1 MLASSIPPPFCH
13 ARHTGSFLE
22 QQPRPERRFAHRIP
36 LSAAVDLTS
45 RDNFFAGRALDISL
59 GGIFIETSVPLA
71 LGTKIGVRLQI
82 LDKAFV
88 VATEVAWV
96 LSDLVGRPVGV
107 GVRFLHMP
115 APLVETIHAFIQQR
129 MPIGFDVDET

>member
-1 MLASSIPPPFCH
+1 MLASSIPPPVH
-13 ARHTGSFLE
+13 ARQAPPFLE
-22 QQPRPERRFAHRIP
+22 QTCWRERRTSHRIP

-59 GGIFIETSVPLA
+59 GGIFIETSVA
-71 LGTKIGVRLQI
+71 LDVGMKIGVRIQI
-82 LDKAFV
+82 MARAFV
-88 VATEVAWV
+88 VSTEVAWV
-96 LSDLVGRPVGV
+96 LTDRAGRPVGV

-115 APLVETIHAFIQQR
+115 APLVETIQAFIQQR

>member
-1 MLASSIPPPFCH
+1 MLASSIPPPRH
-13 ARHTGSFLE
+13 APYPVPFLE
-22 QQPRPERRFAHRIP
+22 HRNLPERRSGHRIP

-59 GGIFIETSVPLA
+59 GGIFIETSVA
-71 LGTKIGVRLQI
+71 LDVGMKIGVRIQI
-82 LDKAFV
+82 LERAFV
-88 VATEVAWV
+88 VATEVTWV
-96 LSDLVGRPVGV
+96 LSDRVGRPVGV

-115 APLVETIHAFIQQR
+115 APLVETIQAFIQQR

>member
-1 MLASSIPPPFCH
+1 MLASSIPPSRH
-13 ARHTGSFLE
+13 APHAGPFLE
-22 QQPRPERRFAHRIP
+22 RKSRSERRRALRLP

-59 GGIFIETSVPLA
+59 GGIFIETSVA
-71 LGTKIGVRLQI
+71 LDVGTGIGVRIQI
-82 LDKAFV
+82 LDRAFV

-96 LSDLVGRPVGV
+96 LSDRAGRPVGV

-115 APLVETIHAFIQQR
+115 APLVEAIHAFMQQR
-129 MPIGFDVDET
+129 MPIGFDVDES

>member
-1 MLASSIPPPFCH
+1 MLASSIPPPRH
-13 ARHTGSFLE
+13 APHAGPFLE
-22 QQPRPERRFAHRIP
+22 QKSRSERRGARRLP

-59 GGIFIETSVPLA
+59 GGIFIETSVA
-71 LGTKIGVRLQI
+71 LDVGTKIGVRIQI
-82 LDKAFV
+82 LDRAFV

-96 LSDLVGRPVGV
+96 LWDRVGRPVGV

-115 APLVETIHAFIQQR
+115 APLVETIHAFMQQR
-129 MPIGFDVDET
+129 MPIGFDVDES